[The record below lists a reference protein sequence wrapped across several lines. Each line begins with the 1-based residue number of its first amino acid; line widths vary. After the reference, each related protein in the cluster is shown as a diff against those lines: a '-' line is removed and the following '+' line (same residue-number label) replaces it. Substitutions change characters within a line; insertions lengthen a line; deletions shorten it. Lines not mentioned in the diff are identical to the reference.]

1 MRIYHLSQHVS
12 PILQRCLFPES
23 LGLFGNWPL
32 KSANDSI
39 NLDTIYYY
47 WGVRGVVGCSLHIAG
62 TQRTSASTRTRTRTS
77 SRMAEVER
85 LPMSL

>member
-1 MRIYHLSQHVS
+1 MTIYHLSQHVS
-12 PILQRCLFPES
+12 PILRRCLFPES

-47 WGVRGVVGCSLHIAG
+47 YGKGFREGFPKG
-62 TQRTSASTRTRTRTS
+62 
-77 SRMAEVER
+77 
-85 LPMSL
+85 LPGEWEQDQNQD